1 MLLESD
7 ELEDEED
14 DDDDKDDN
22 SDDDFPSGFVGAA
35 LGVCNSL
42 VVSGSGVNTI
52 VSKSLSGAESDSELP
67 ISIGGWSVSMSSIGI
82 VCLGFRRRAVEMFCL
97 AVIGSLSSCI
107 SQSSSSVGLFDPM
120 VDGVCGDA
128 CDSLCFA
135 STKRKAPISSCAS
148 LSLSLVLG
156 VVFAAVDIDMP
167 VGGRPSWARSLS
179 LSSCSEL
186 NSNCVPVGS

>member
-14 DDDDKDDN
+14 DDDDEDDD
-22 SDDDFPSGFVGAA
+22 SDDFPSEFVGAA

-52 VSKSLSGAESDSELP
+52 VSESLSGVESDSELP
-67 ISIGGWSVSMSSIGI
+67 ISIGGWSVSMLSVGI
-82 VCLGFRRRAVEMFCL
+82 VCLGFCHRAVEMFCL

-107 SQSSSSVGLFDPM
+107 SQSLSSVGLFDPM
-120 VDGVCGDA
+120 VDGKCDDA
-128 CDSLCFA
+128 CNSLCFA
-135 STKRKAPISSCAS
+135 SAKRKAPISSCAS

-167 VGGRPSWARSLS
+167 VDGGPSWARSLS
-179 LSSCSEL
+179 LSSWSKL